1 MCDRVML
8 DWRWKLEA
16 LLETWREM
24 VAACFG
30 LFAHNL
36 RGAGFAIAAMI
47 GMAVAA
53 ARLAASTWLVVL
65 GLGVHLAVKNGL
77 NREAGGLLV
86 LVVNLG
92 IRRADHGRAP
102 HR

>member
-1 MCDRVML
+1 ML
-8 DWRWKLEA
+8 DWRWMLEEA

-53 ARLAASTWLVVL
+53 ARLAASTCSFCSASVCIWPSKT
-65 GLGVHLAVKNGL
+65 A
-77 NREAGGLLV
+77 
-86 LVVNLG
+86 
-92 IRRADHGRAP
+92 
-102 HR
+102 